1 MIPFAATLGKQ
12 VNSTV
17 WKLSFCVQDTHRLP
31 ATVRPL
37 LESFRRS
44 TKSNI
49 TVNMPSSS
57 STLPMTTATA
67 PINSGNNNNIPVDGN
82 GSGKPD
88 LSFCI
93 LWSPLPPITWI
104 LPFIGHTG
112 ICDSRGITSDFQ
124 GSYYVADFA
133 LDGQMAFGKATRY
146 LKIDVS
152 QLPGGIERWDEAIR
166 EANSVYCQR
175 IHNICC
181 DNCHR

>member
-1 MIPFAATLGKQ
+1 M
-12 VNSTV
+12 
-17 WKLSFCVQDTHRLP
+17 P
-31 ATVRPL
+31 A
-37 LESFRRS
+37 
-44 TKSNI
+44 
-49 TVNMPSSS
+49 PSST
-57 STLPMTTATA
+57 TLPMTTATHPNDGDVVA
-67 PINSGNNNNIPVDGN
+67 DNNNSNN
-82 GSGKPD
+82 KPD

-146 LKIDVS
+146 LKVDVS
-152 QLPGGIERWDEAIR
+152 QLPGGIERWDDAIR